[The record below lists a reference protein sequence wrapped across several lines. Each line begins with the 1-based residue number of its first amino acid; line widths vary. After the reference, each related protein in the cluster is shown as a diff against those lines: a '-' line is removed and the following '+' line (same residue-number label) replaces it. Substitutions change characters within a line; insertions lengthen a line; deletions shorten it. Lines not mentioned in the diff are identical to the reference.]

1 MIENYLADALCEFLT
16 HALADSYAVLP
27 PKLGK
32 PPGMLNVQ
40 QESPPETQK
49 EAKEKPKI
57 HVFDGYV
64 PPKEPDEK
72 VFPYVSV
79 ILASGVLGES
89 SCTCKSVIDCGIYSK
104 DNLGHKDLLN
114 LMRRITQSLR
124 TLKYSYLADKFVLNG
139 QISWS
144 TSPENLSPYWHG
156 SIVVDWQYYVPQPID
171 KDL

>member
-16 HALADSYAVLP
+16 QALAESYAVLP
-27 PKLGK
+27 PKPGK

-40 QESPPETQK
+40 AEPQPETQE

-57 HVFDGYV
+57 HIFDGYV

-79 ILASGVLGES
+79 ILVSGVLEES

-104 DNLGHKDLLN
+104 DDLGHKDLLN
-114 LMRRITQSLR
+114 LLRRISQALR
-124 TLKYSYLADKFVLNG
+124 TLPYGYLADKYVLNG
-139 QISWS
+139 NISW
-144 TSPENLSPYWHG
+144 TVTPENLKPYWHG
-156 SIVVDWQYYVPQPID
+156 SIVVEWKYYVPQPID